1 MPPGLR
7 ALGPRP
13 NGDSRAGRAVPRGP
27 AGARWPLPL
36 LIAPVL
42 RAVLVVS
49 LAGATR
55 AGEDGFGVFALLA
68 GGRLLTIPTLLL
80 ISLFA
85 RAFL

>member
-13 NGDSRAGRAVPRGP
+13 NGDSGRAVPP

-36 LIAPVL
+36 LLAPVL
-42 RAVLVVS
+42 RVVLVVS
-49 LAGATR
+49 LAGAIR
-55 AGEDGFGVFALLA
+55 ADEDGFGVFASLA
-68 GGRLLTIPTLLL
+68 GGRLLTTPTLLL

-85 RAFL
+85 RALL